1 MRDFLYRLTKK
12 NKFLL
17 LALVIIPVII
27 IFNQNKER
35 TSDQEVNVYTSRH
48 YDADDL
54 LYEEF
59 TKETGIKVNIISG
72 KGSALIERL
81 KAEGSNSPGD
91 VFFTVDAGNLAN
103 FQKQGFLQ
111 PIQSEAIKKIVP
123 KELRGENNEWVAVA
137 KRARVIFYNPELV
150 NENEI
155 ENINYEDLGDENWK
169 GRIVIRSSSNMY
181 NQSLVSSLISNLGIP
196 QTEKWASN
204 LVSNFARKPQGNDR
218 SQIMAVANQE
228 ASIAIANTY
237 YIGIMLSGK
246 GGQDQLNAAKKVK
259 IAFPNQDNRGAHI
272 NISGGG
278 VLKYAPNRENA
289 EKFLEF
295 LLSEKAQNH
304 IVNNTFEYP
313 MIKGVSPHP
322 LVVNMGLDFK
332 QDLKTKVVNY
342 GKRQADALE
351 VMTAAGWK

>member
-196 QTEKWASN
+196 QTEKWASK

-313 MIKGVSPHP
+313 VLETVKPHP
-322 LVVNMGLDFK
+322 LIENFGVFKMDKTSVSDFGKYNPEAVKLMDRVNW
-332 QDLKTKVVNY
+332 Q
-342 GKRQADALE
+342 
-351 VMTAAGWK
+351 

>member
-17 LALVIIPVII
+17 LALVIIPAII
-27 IFNQNKER
+27 IFNQNKEG

-313 MIKGVSPHP
+313 VLETVKPHP
-322 LVVNMGLDFK
+322 LIENFGVFKMDKTSVSDFGKYNPEAVKLMDRVNW
-332 QDLKTKVVNY
+332 Q
-342 GKRQADALE
+342 
-351 VMTAAGWK
+351 

>member
-1 MRDFLYRLTKK
+1 MKI

-17 LALVIIPVII
+17 PALLVLSIILVY
-27 IFNQNKER
+27 FN
-35 TSDQEVNVYTSRH
+35 SDDIVESKEVNIYTSRH

-54 LYEEF
+54 LYEQF
-59 TKETGIKVNIISG
+59 TKKTGIKVNIISG

-81 KAEGSNSPGD
+81 KAEGANSPGD

-103 FQKQGFLQ
+103 FQKQGYLQ
-111 PIQSEAIKKIVP
+111 PIQSEAIKQVVP
-123 KELRGENNEWVAVA
+123 VELRGENDEWVAVA

-155 ENINYEDLGDENWK
+155 KNINYEDLSKDTWK
-169 GRIVIRSSSNMY
+169 GKIVIRSSSNMY
-181 NQSLVSSLISNLGIP
+181 NQSLVSSLISNLGIEK
-196 QTEKWASN
+196 TEEWAKG
-204 LVSNFARKPQGNDR
+204 LVSNFYRKPQGNDR
-218 SQIMAVANQE
+218 SQIMAVANKK

-246 GGQDQLNAAKKVK
+246 GGQDQLNAANKVK
-259 IAFPNQDNRGAHI
+259 IAFPNQGNRGTHI

-278 VLKYAPNRENA
+278 VLKYSPNRENA

-295 LLSEKAQNH
+295 LLSQEAQNH

-313 MIKGVSPHP
+313 VLSTVRPHP
-322 LVVNMGLDFK
+322 LIENFGEFKMDKTSVADFGKYNPDAVKLMDRVNW
-332 QDLKTKVVNY
+332 Q
-342 GKRQADALE
+342 
-351 VMTAAGWK
+351 